1 MCDWRGLALG
11 ILRIL
16 VVGRRVLSVMV
27 FCALKFVHGVDGA
40 IAGNTWVSARR
51 YKIGARDHAC
61 STQVPLMFRGRD
73 SLLYILLISACY
85 SCGIRGRLK
94 KGEM

>member
-1 MCDWRGLALG
+1 MYDGLGLALG

-27 FCALKFVHGVDGA
+27 FCVLKFVHGVDGA

-61 STQVPLMFRGRD
+61 SPQVPLMFRGRD
-73 SLLYILLISACY
+73 SLVVYLVNFGLLLLRY
-85 SCGIRGRLK
+85 
-94 KGEM
+94 